1 MQQNRQKRVIDV
13 TIKAGIGKVG
23 NIIQKHYI
31 NSEKMKLF
39 SLDFLLLV
47 TAQYGNQNSAGSAF
61 GDPHF
66 MVVTEGQE
74 PLCFDFNPPA
84 GSNMTLIMDPVSN
97 LIIVA
102 TVEDRSEEKSYMTKI
117 HFVSPGGAQMNF
129 DTTGVHLS
137 GLPKSYVATA
147 DEEGKIAYGDVNFVE
162 HWSEDGTRDKIIV
175 EVTDGPSFL
184 IKEKVIRGTLSF
196 GITDTSGLSEKVC
209 HY

>member
-1 MQQNRQKRVIDV
+1 
-13 TIKAGIGKVG
+13 
-23 NIIQKHYI
+23 
-31 NSEKMKLF
+31 MKLF
-39 SLDFLLLV
+39 SLDLLLCV
-47 TAQYGNQNSAGSAF
+47 AAQYGGSNAGLGSAF

-74 PLCFDFNPPA
+74 PLCFDYNPPA

-129 DTTGVHLS
+129 DTTGVHVS
-137 GLPKSYVATA
+137 ELPKSYV
-147 DEEGKIAYGDVNFVE
+147 DDEGKTVYGDVSYVE

-175 EVTDGPSFL
+175 EVNDGPSFL

-209 HY
+209 